1 MATNHHWPASNL
13 PVDIAAGPVWTAKI
27 NTAKVAPCFATT
39 ISDGSSLYQAGNK
52 TSINHTPYPGSIS
65 KLDPATGAFVWR
77 TGLGGSVF
85 GSPALN
91 GAGVIAVPTFD
102 DGSSAN
108 GTYFVNASTGAI
120 LGSISIANSKQF
132 AQPVFAGKY
141 LLLAQ
146 VNQGINAY
154 TP

>member
-1 MATNHHWPASNL
+1 VYA
-13 PVDIAAGPVWTAKI
+13 
-27 NTAKVAPCFATT
+27 
-39 ISDGSSLYQAGNK
+39 
-52 TSINHTPYPGSIS
+52 GSIS

-77 TGLGGSVF
+77 TGIPGSVF

-102 DGSSAN
+102 DASAAN
-108 GTYFVNASTGAI
+108 GTYFVNADTGAI
-120 LGSISIANSKQF
+120 LGHISLANAKQF
-132 AQPVFAGKY
+132 GQPIFAGKY

-146 VNQGINAY
+146 INQGVNAY